1 MPSEKSI
8 ASAREKVRLKKEKQ
22 EKTRHLTYVTEKR
35 KKPTTKKMLA
45 ARAAAEA
52 AAAAPDGAP
61 AAPNA
66 GAKEVLWEDGENE
79 ISRLDKLFA
88 MAMSLEHPG
97 IDQEGIDT
105 MKRKVAD
112 EQFKAEHFI
121 DMWTKRLE
129 VDCGVVV
136 RTVSES
142 GVGAAAPGGVQE
154 DSGSATAAKEVVFE
168 PDEAEMSRLDQLL
181 AMAMALEHPGID
193 QEGIDTMKQKVADGQ
208 FNAAHYIDM
217 WTKRLAKDMGV
228 VVRTA
233 PPARKPLSVV
243 VGKTDSAIL
252 SPTPITAQTNTLIDK
267 LEAAEAN
274 LSAMVSPAEKTVT
287 PAVQ

>member
-1 MPSEKSI
+1 
-8 ASAREKVRLKKEKQ
+8 
-22 EKTRHLTYVTEKR
+22 
-35 KKPTTKKMLA
+35 
-45 ARAAAEA
+45 
-52 AAAAPDGAP
+52 
-61 AAPNA
+61 
-66 GAKEVLWEDGENE
+66 
-79 ISRLDKLFA
+79 

-97 IDQEGIDT
+97 IDRKGIDT
-105 MKRKVAD
+105 MKGM
-112 EQFKAEHFI
+112 I
-121 DMWTKRLE
+121 DSGRFPHQHYITMWSKRLVDMGVSVMESTEALVPE
-129 VDCGVVV
+129 VVAG
-136 RTVSES
+136 RRAE
-142 GVGAAAPGGVQE
+142 AAAVAAAGSLASSAPHEAANATAPEPAGLPGA
-154 DSGSATAAKEVVFE
+154 GSTSTTAAKEVVFE